1 MLEDYIYIYKNKQ
14 LFSWIGSHASRV
26 QNLFYLVFKPKKHLR
41 NISRTSKNQFL
52 VTKIK

>member
-1 MLEDYIYIYKNKQ
+1 MLKDYVYMKNKH
-14 LFSWIGSHASRV
+14 LFSWIGSHPSGV

-41 NISRTSKNQFL
+41 NISGTSKNQIL